1 MKLSNLQSFTN
12 PNFPS
17 CFKSEG
23 EVYKNPIMRIAFF
36 FICLIV
42 LQNNTIAQEWIRY
55 YGQGQKA
62 VCRSI
67 INDYDKG
74 FVIGGMIN
82 NYTYS
87 WIFKTDINGNKLWDK
102 QFGNGVY
109 SCGLGNVEITSDGG
123 YVFCGS
129 WQKEDTD
136 FDVFI
141 LKLNTCGEIEWCKTL
156 YTPGHY
162 ELCGK
167 IKTTPEGDYIL
178 AANYFETNPA
188 SRTSLFKFNSSGNLI
203 WQQFYPLDSVYYQD
217 DVMDFTVDSS
227 GYLIT
232 AFRYAPDSGTVA
244 PIANRSYFFK
254 TDTSGVKQWELVY
267 GTNKH
272 FFSVPWTTV
281 SNSSGNYIHS
291 CTHSAESTNNPAL
304 IFVDKTGSTSTDKD
318 ILTGNSNF
326 CGFQGLATLDET
338 NIILFGGLWDDS
350 HVWTDYALKTDN
362 LGNLIKQKALTSA
375 SNSYCSSVKTSDA
388 KFIAVANDY
397 YNNSW
402 RIVAVKVNS
411 DLEYDSI
418 YTQPF
423 TYDSLCPHPIVSDTI
438 DPNCDNVIVSVDEP
452 FKKPETTQLKVYPNP
467 AKDRITVE
475 LPKYLIFTDNNG
487 SMPVTTVY
495 HQWQKVVLQA
505 IDLNGKI
512 ILSRELQNNNETVQI
527 DVSRWTSGSYLFRMI
542 YNGKQVA
549 GSKVVVK

>member
-1 MKLSNLQSFTN
+1 
-12 PNFPS
+12 
-17 CFKSEG
+17 
-23 EVYKNPIMRIAFF
+23 MRIAFF

-42 LQNNTIAQEWIRY
+42 LQNNTIAQEWIHY

-82 NYTYS
+82 NYTYL
-87 WIFKTDINGNKLWDK
+87 WIIKTDINGNKLWDK

-178 AANYFETNPA
+178 AANYFETTPF
-188 SRTSLFKFNSSGNLI
+188 SRISLFKFNSSGDLL
-203 WQQFYPLDSVYYQD
+203 WQQFYPLEYTYYND
-217 DVMDFTVDSS
+217 DVYDLLVDND
-227 GYLIT
+227 GYVVLT
-232 AFRYAPDSGTVA
+232 NRYYPDPGTTMPA
-244 PIANRSYFFK
+244 IERHHLFK
-254 TDTSGVKQWELVY
+254 TDTAGNLKWDLVY
-267 GTNKH
+267 GANTYYYGGPWSLTKSNTGAYYEAGRHLQQTMSESSPAFIKVSAAGNSLYDADVMSNVYWGGLSSVDLLQDSLLVMVGGYSPDPNTSYDA
-272 FFSVPWTTV
+272 FFKSDTL
-281 SNSSGNYIHS
+281 GNLRKTKILLPKLSLGYGYA
-291 CTHSAESTNNPAL
+291 CKTFDDK
-304 IFVDKTGSTSTDKD
+304 FVAVGIDAP
-318 ILTGNSNF
+318 NSNF
-326 CGFQGLATLDET
+326 
-338 NIILFGGLWDDS
+338 N
-350 HVWTDYALKTDN
+350 
-362 LGNLIKQKALTSA
+362 
-375 SNSYCSSVKTSDA
+375 
-388 KFIAVANDY
+388 
-397 YNNSW
+397 
-402 RIVAVKVNS
+402 IVAVKVNS

-423 TYDSLCPHPIVSDTI
+423 TYDSLCPHPIVSDTV

-467 AKDRITVE
+467 VDKVVTIE
-475 LPKYLIFTDNNG
+475 LPKYLVVSNTSGNI
-487 SMPVTTVY
+487 PATTIY
-495 HQWQKVVLQA
+495 HQWSSATLQA
-505 IDLNGKI
+505 IDLQGKI
-512 ILSRELQNNNETVQI
+512 VFQQDVTNTGTSIQV
-527 DVSRWTSGSYLFRMI
+527 DVSYLSAGMYQFRLL
-542 YNGKQVA
+542 YRGKQVV
-549 GSKVVVK
+549 GSKVVVR

>member
-1 MKLSNLQSFTN
+1 MRIIPCFILLVVLQSN
-12 PNFPS
+12 
-17 CFKSEG
+17 
-23 EVYKNPIMRIAFF
+23 
-36 FICLIV
+36 IV
-42 LQNNTIAQEWIRY
+42 AQDWIRY
-55 YGQGQKA
+55 FGQGQKA

-67 INDYDKG
+67 TNDYDKG
-74 FVIGGMIN
+74 IVIGGMIN

-87 WIFKTDINGNKLWDK
+87 WIIKTDINGNIRWDK
-102 QFGNGVY
+102 RFGNGEY
-109 SCGLGNVEITSDGG
+109 SCGLGNVEKTSDGG
-123 YVFCGS
+123 YIVCGT
-129 WQKEDTD
+129 WQKEDPD

-141 LKLNTCGEIEWCKTL
+141 LKLNTCAEIEWCKTL

-178 AANYFETNPA
+178 AANYFATNPS

-232 AFRYAPDSGTVA
+232 AFRYAPDSGTVS
-244 PIANRSYFFK
+244 PKVNRSYFFK
-254 TDTSGVKQWELVY
+254 TDTAGVKQWELVY

-272 FFSVPWTTV
+272 YYSVPWSTIR
-281 SNSSGNYIHS
+281 NSSGVYIHS
-291 CTHSAESTNNPAL
+291 CTHSATSTNNPAL
-304 IFVDKTGSTSTDKD
+304 IFIDKNGNNSFDKN

-326 CGFQGLATLDET
+326 CGFQGLSNLADT

-362 LGNLIKQKALTSA
+362 FGNLIKQKTLTST
-375 SNSYCSSVKTSDA
+375 SNSYCSSVKTIDN
-388 KFIAVANDY
+388 KFIAVANDV

-402 RIVAVKVNS
+402 RIVAIKVNS
-411 DLEYDSI
+411 NLEYDSL

-423 TYDSLCPHPIVSDTI
+423 TYDSLCPYPIVSDTI

-467 AKDRITVE
+467 ADSKLTIE
-475 LPKYLIFTDNNG
+475 LPKYLVVTDNSGNI
-487 SMPVTTVY
+487 PATTVY
-495 HQWQKVVLQA
+495 HHWSSATLQA
-505 IDLNGKI
+505 IDLQGKTV
-512 ILSRELQNNNETVQI
+512 LQQEVSNTGMPLQL
-527 DVSRWTSGSYLFRMI
+527 DVSRLPAGMYLFRLL
-542 YNGKQVA
+542 YQGKQVA